1 LKTRYKKRENSPLL
15 FKDKSKRN
23 IDVYLDKEDINKI
36 ERKIKKKKIHSSSGR
51 SPSRNNSKSP
61 EKYKIIDLKI
71 NIKNK
76 KQNSNQDIN
85 IVDSGFE

>member
-1 LKTRYKKRENSPLL
+1 M
-15 FKDKSKRN
+15 
-23 IDVYLDKEDINKI
+23 YLDKEDINKI